1 MIVALKLKLKPEESV
16 IIGGAVIKNGSKGAE
31 LFIENNVPILRQKD
45 ILSEGDV
52 NSPCK
57 RIYFAVQLM
66 YIDTTNMQTYHQTY
80 WELVKEVL
88 AAAPSTGKIIQQ
100 ISDNILTANYYQA
113 LKQARKLIE
122 YEEELLTHAKCL

>member
-1 MIVALKLKLKPEESV
+1 MALKLKLKPEESI
-16 IIGGAVIKNGSKGAE
+16 IIGGAVIKNGSKGTE

-45 ILSEGDV
+45 ILSEDEV
-52 NSPCK
+52 TSPCK

-66 YIDTTNMQTYHQTY
+66 YIDVANMQTYHQTY

-88 AAAPSTGKIIQQ
+88 AAAPSTGRIIQQ
-100 ISDNILTANYYQA
+100 ISDNILTANYYPA

-122 YEEELLTHAKCL
+122 YEEELLAHAKCI